1 MIEDKVKAVNPGST
15 VVVTNNGTTTVT
27 TPSGK
32 TAVIPGVDLTK
43 TEKSV
48 PTPNAGND
56 IVKPADKTVV
66 SDPNALT
73 PEEKKVIEDKVKA
86 VNPGSTVVVANNG
99 TTTVTTPSG
108 KTAVIPGVDLTKTE
122 KSVPTPNAGND
133 IVKPADKTVVSDPN
147 ALTPEEKKVIEDKV
161 KAVNPGSTVVVTNN
175 GTTTVTTPS
184 GKTAVIPGVDLTKT
198 EKSVPT
204 PNAGNDIV
212 KPADKTV
219 VSDPNALTPEEKKVI
234 EDKVK
239 AVNPGSTVVVTNN
252 GTTTVTTP
260 SGKTA
265 VIPGVD
271 LTKTEKSVPTPNAG
285 NDIVKPADKTVVS
298 DPNALTPEEKKVI
311 EDKVK
316 AVNPGSTVVVTN
328 NGTTTVTTPSGKT
341 AVIPGVDLTKTEKD
355 VTKPNAGNDIVTP
368 ADKTVVSDPN
378 ALTPEEKKVIE
389 DKVKAVNPGSI
400 VVVTNNGTTTVTTP
414 SGKTAVIPGVDL
426 TKSGDITTRPNE
438 GNDIVTPAD
447 KTVVSNPDALTPEE
461 KKVIEDKVKAVNPGS
476 TVVVDDK
483 GNATVTTPSG
493 KTAVIPGADL
503 TKTEE
508 DVMKPSTAPSESES
522 TLASTSADTLSSET
536 PSESAGKSRQQLPN
550 TGTKASKSSVLLGA
564 LAAVTGLGL
573 FAKRRKRDD
582 EE

>member
-1 MIEDKVKAVNPGST
+1 MNTPADKTVVSDPNALTPEEKKVIEDKVKAVNPGST

-239 AVNPGSTVVVTNN
+239 AVNPGS
-252 GTTTVTTP
+252 
-260 SGKTA
+260 
-265 VIPGVD
+265 
-271 LTKTEKSVPTPNAG
+271 
-285 NDIVKPADKTVVS
+285 
-298 DPNALTPEEKKVI
+298 
-311 EDKVK
+311 
-316 AVNPGSTVVVTN
+316 
-328 NGTTTVTTPSGKT
+328 
-341 AVIPGVDLTKTEKD
+341 
-355 VTKPNAGNDIVTP
+355 
-368 ADKTVVSDPN
+368 
-378 ALTPEEKKVIE
+378 
-389 DKVKAVNPGSI
+389 I

-536 PSESAGKSRQQLPN
+536 PSESTGKSRQQLPN
-550 TGTKASKSSVLLGA
+550 TGTEASKSSVLLGA

>member
-1 MIEDKVKAVNPGST
+1 M
-15 VVVTNNGTTTVT
+15 
-27 TPSGK
+27 
-32 TAVIPGVDLTK
+32 
-43 TEKSV
+43 
-48 PTPNAGND
+48 
-56 IVKPADKTVV
+56 
-66 SDPNALT
+66 
-73 PEEKKVIEDKVKA
+73 
-86 VNPGSTVVVANNG
+86 
-99 TTTVTTPSG
+99 
-108 KTAVIPGVDLTKTE
+108 TKTE

-184 GKTAVIPGVDLTKT
+184 GKTAVIPGADLTKT
-198 EKSVPT
+198 EKSVTT

-212 KPADKTV
+212 TPVDKTV
-219 VSDPNALTPEEKKVI
+219 VSNPDALTPEEKKVI

-239 AVNPGSTVVVTNN
+239 AVNPGSTVVVDDKGNA
-252 GTTTVTTP
+252 TVTTP

-265 VIPGVD
+265 VIPGAD
-271 LTKTEKSVPTPNAG
+271 LTKTEKSV
-285 NDIVKPADKTVVS
+285 
-298 DPNALTPEEKKVI
+298 
-311 EDKVK
+311 
-316 AVNPGSTVVVTN
+316 
-328 NGTTTVTTPSGKT
+328 TT
-341 AVIPGVDLTKTEKD
+341 
-355 VTKPNAGNDIVTP
+355 PNAGNDIVTP
-368 ADKTVVSDPN
+368 V
-378 ALTPEEKKVIE
+378 
-389 DKVKAVNPGSI
+389 
-400 VVVTNNGTTTVTTP
+400 
-414 SGKTAVIPGVDL
+414 
-426 TKSGDITTRPNE
+426 
-438 GNDIVTPAD
+438 D

-508 DVMKPSTAPSESES
+508 DVTKQITAPSES
-522 TLASTSADTLSSET
+522 ASTSVSASADTVSSET

-550 TGTKASKSSVLLGA
+550 TGTEASKSSVLLGA